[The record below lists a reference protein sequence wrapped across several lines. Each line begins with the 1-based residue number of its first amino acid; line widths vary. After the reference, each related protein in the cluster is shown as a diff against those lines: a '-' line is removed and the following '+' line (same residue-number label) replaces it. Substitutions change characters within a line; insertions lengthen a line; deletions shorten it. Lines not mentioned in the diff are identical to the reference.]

1 MTKFTWKALQNLLEQ
16 HKLSP
21 DDAMQIIL
29 DNLFGK
35 DWKHG
40 SGGKKLGRMW
50 RDPMIVSTF
59 THVLAE
65 EDKLAKT
72 ITRKKVQQ
80 ELFQSDVVTQFI
92 IVADLKYKTYL
103 NFKNDYSRWKRL
115 PMFKPSWVK
124 GTITIDKAWAK
135 KAKKLAAKNK
145 IIS

>member
-115 PMFKPSWVK
+115 PMFNPSWKK
-124 GTITIDKAWAK
+124 GTITLDKLRK
-135 KAKKLAAKNK
+135 RLAAKNK
-145 IIS
+145 KLN